1 MKETL
6 QKMKEIDNN
15 INKVVK
21 ELNTTFPEY
30 GFKIKNMSDIFIF
43 TIEAENEDIETIVT
57 PQYILKYPVGF
68 DIELF
73 KTVVD
78 KY

>member
-1 MKETL
+1 
-6 QKMKEIDNN
+6 MKEIDNN

-43 TIEAENEDIETIVT
+43 TIEAENEDIETLVT

>member
-1 MKETL
+1 MKEVL
-6 QKMKEIDNN
+6 QKMKEIDSS

-21 ELNTTFPEY
+21 ELNTTFPKY
-30 GFKIKNMSDIFIF
+30 GFKIKSMSEIFIF
-43 TIEAENEDIETIVT
+43 TVDVENEDIETLVT
-57 PQYILKYPVGF
+57 PYYILKYPVGF

>member
-1 MKETL
+1 MKDTL

-21 ELNTTFPEY
+21 ELNTTFPKY
-30 GFKIKNMSDIFIF
+30 GFKIKSMSEIFIF
-43 TIEAENEDIETIVT
+43 TVEAENEDIETLVT

>member
-6 QKMKEIDNN
+6 QKMEEFNNN
-15 INKVVK
+15 INKVAN
-21 ELNTTFPEY
+21 ELHTTFPKY
-30 GFKIKNMSDIFIF
+30 GFKIKFMSEIFLF
-43 TIEAENEDIETIVT
+43 TVEAENEDIKTLTT
-57 PQYILKYPVGF
+57 PHYILKYPVGF

-73 KTVVD
+73 KTIID

>member
-21 ELNTTFPEY
+21 ELNTTFPES
-30 GFKIKNMSDIFIF
+30 GFKIKNMSDIFIL
-43 TIEAENEDIETIVT
+43 TIEAENEDIETLVT